1 MREEKLSVRQLSVA
15 ALTGALAPA
24 VAGAGYGWQGALLA
38 VPVLLL
44 AGGAMVCLAPRWRAL
59 GTSSVGN
66 VLAVLYAA
74 WGVVL
79 LARGLG
85 RCAGRIL
92 HTGGGDQAH
101 FPWLVLLLALPL
113 AWVAWGKPA
122 AFFRGAELCYLAAVI
137 AVGALW
143 LWAMFRIQ
151 WDYVLKPAGDL
162 WAGFGAALE
171 TGGTFLFL
179 LPLSLIH
186 I

>member
-122 AFFRGAELCYLAAVI
+122 AFSGERSSAI
-137 AVGALW
+137 W
-143 LWAMFRIQ
+143 LR
-151 WDYVLKPAGDL
+151 
-162 WAGFGAALE
+162 
-171 TGGTFLFL
+171 
-179 LPLSLIH
+179 
-186 I
+186 

>member
-113 AWVAWGKPA
+113 A
-122 AFFRGAELCYLAAVI
+122 
-137 AVGALW
+137 
-143 LWAMFRIQ
+143 
-151 WDYVLKPAGDL
+151 
-162 WAGFGAALE
+162 
-171 TGGTFLFL
+171 
-179 LPLSLIH
+179 
-186 I
+186 